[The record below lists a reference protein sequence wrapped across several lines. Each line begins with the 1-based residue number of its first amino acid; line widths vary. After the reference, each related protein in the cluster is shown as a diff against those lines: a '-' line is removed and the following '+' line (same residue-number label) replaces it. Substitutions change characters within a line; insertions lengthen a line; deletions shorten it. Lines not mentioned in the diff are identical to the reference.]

1 MTRLMETVESQ
12 HQASHSFPQA
22 LGNLAQTARFPHS
35 LSSDESE
42 CELESENKDSEF
54 ECPVPSAGKTHN
66 TYYRCSPR
74 PWVTSL
80 SDPTDTRL
88 GYLLK

>member
-12 HQASHSFPQA
+12 RQAPHWFPQP
-22 LGNLAQTARFPHS
+22 LGNLAKSARFPHS
-35 LSSDESE
+35 LSSGN
-42 CELESENKDSEF
+42 CEWEW
-54 ECPVPSAGKTHN
+54 KTN
-66 TYYRCSPR
+66 STTYRCFPR

-88 GYLLK
+88 GYLIK